1 MAKSGENTALFDI
14 LLNRDIILMYSN
26 RYFKRIYQY
35 IGDDAMNDE
44 NNEELEQNLEENT
57 LEDVIEEELTE
68 SIQIEEN
75 EIVNK
80 NDNKQKII
88 KLPEIECFK
97 KYPLIIWGILIN
109 TLSCLYLA
117 CWNNLNNFIAI
128 AILGSAII
136 IFGFIVLLLEKI
148 DENVKTQKENDNKEK
163 GIILESIL
171 NIADDK
177 LRVEIIKE
185 LIITDKEKK

>member
-1 MAKSGENTALFDI
+1 MQ
-14 LLNRDIILMYSN
+14 MYSN
-26 RYFKRIYQY
+26 KYFKRIYQY
-35 IGDDAMNDE
+35 IGVDAMNDE

-57 LEDVIEEELTE
+57 IEDVIEEELTE
-68 SIQIEEN
+68 SIQAEEN

-80 NDNKQKII
+80 NENEQKII

-171 NIADDK
+171 NISDDK

>member
-1 MAKSGENTALFDI
+1 M
-14 LLNRDIILMYSN
+14 
-26 RYFKRIYQY
+26 
-35 IGDDAMNDE
+35 
-44 NNEELEQNLEENT
+44 
-57 LEDVIEEELTE
+57 
-68 SIQIEEN
+68 
-75 EIVNK
+75 
-80 NDNKQKII
+80 
-88 KLPEIECFK
+88 
-97 KYPLIIWGILIN
+97 IN

>member
-1 MAKSGENTALFDI
+1 
-14 LLNRDIILMYSN
+14 
-26 RYFKRIYQY
+26 
-35 IGDDAMNDE
+35 MNDE
-44 NNEELEQNLEENT
+44 SNEELEQNLEENT
-57 LEDVIEEELTE
+57 LEEDVIEEELTE
-68 SIQIEEN
+68 SIQAEEN

-80 NDNKQKII
+80 NYNKQKII

-136 IFGFIVLLLEKI
+136 ICGFIVLLLEKI